1 MVRAYVAEG
10 AKGEVKEISVNNT
23 YDGGTLAK
31 AGRTSNRAMWDMM
44 KAFNCTSAGQ
54 QGVATD
60 GEFIYT
66 ASWQGTPTGGYTFY
80 KYDLEGNFVEGF
92 NIPGAVGV
100 RDMTTD
106 GEYFYATS
114 GGNEIFVLD
123 LVNKTKVGS
132 IYGAGLTSRH
142 ISYDPERDAF
152 WCGNWSD
159 LALYDRSGAVLQSA
173 PSPSSAYGS
182 GYFKDSDGVE
192 HLYLFCQPN
201 SDAKVYDYN
210 ITNGTLGSSPVF
222 DFASTPGAAG
232 GISGGAFVGAYNG
245 KTCFFG
251 NVQTDPNVVG
261 IYELSEG
268 APVPP
273 TPIAGILGAMVFVD
287 GELITAEPINNT
299 SISISNIELGEHEL
313 CVRVVYA
320 DSLYYAMSCPTCAE
334 IETVCTPVKD
344 LEGQYVYENGI
355 YGAQLTWACDAEPI
369 SYKVYRNDMLVAE
382 VSEMEF
388 VDELTNTPGN
398 YTYGVVAVYSNCE
411 SDMVTV
417 NVNVTNVNEN
427 EVVNAIYP
435 NPTNGD
441 LNIYAA
447 AMERISIINAMGQ
460 MVYDQAVNGDS
471 KVIDMSQ
478 FEAGV
483 YMVNV
488 VTENGTSVKRVT
500 VIK

>member
-232 GISGGAFVGAYNG
+232 AISGGAFVGTYNG

-251 NVQTDPNVVG
+251 NVQGDPNVVG
-261 IYELSEG
+261 IYELAEG

-287 GELITAEPINNT
+287 GELITAEPINNS